1 MGAVA
6 QNIFHQVDEDFTQ
19 VLGGEEYLHY
29 SVSYL
34 VPGLAA
40 YFREL
45 KLVDIVIRVHFQ
57 DLFSGGTAQ
66 QLDDLHKLID
76 VAIPLKEWLCDEHLG
91 QHAPS

>member
-1 MGAVA
+1 MSKVEKTIDSDFCLQLSEHFLIPKLVKKGVRQSLNRSIPSMGAVA

-45 KLVDIVIRVHFQ
+45 KLVDIVIRVHF
-57 DLFSGGTAQ
+57 
-66 QLDDLHKLID
+66 
-76 VAIPLKEWLCDEHLG
+76 
-91 QHAPS
+91 

>member
-45 KLVDIVIRVHFQ
+45 KLVDIVIRVHF
-57 DLFSGGTAQ
+57 
-66 QLDDLHKLID
+66 
-76 VAIPLKEWLCDEHLG
+76 
-91 QHAPS
+91 